1 MSEPVT
7 LGDTFLIMAGCDK
20 QFSTCQAKF
29 DNVANLSG
37 FPHMAGNDFAQS
49 VANPRRQGRQE

>member
-20 QFSTCQAKF
+20 QVSTCQAKF
-29 DNVANLSG
+29 DKWRTSAAFRTWRATTS
-37 FPHMAGNDFAQS
+37 
-49 VANPRRQGRQE
+49 R